1 MWTVYTKKLQHKT
14 RSRFDC
20 SVCSMGFKCYL
31 KLSSTSMHKPEIAWI
46 RCHLWNAFTCSKN
59 CKQVWGRMLHPV
71 YRFFFFN
78 EPYSSQQQWCGCLSF
93 IRETELQ
100 IRGDKKIANFH
111 LKSVPYLLAYRGRK
125 IKIHYIKSKS
135 YRLLFLE
142 HFELETFAVEQFASF
157 LPLCTLPSIQK
168 YHLW

>member
-1 MWTVYTKKLQHKT
+1 MCVPWDLSVTWSSPVLQ
-14 RSRFDC
+14 C
-20 SVCSMGFKCYL
+20 
-31 KLSSTSMHKPEIAWI
+31 TSQKSPEYDVTCEMPLLAVRTAN
-46 RCHLWNAFTCSKN
+46 RCEAEC
-59 CKQVWGRMLHPV
+59 CIQCID
-71 YRFFFFN
+71 FFFN
-78 EPYSSQQQWCGCLSF
+78 EPYSSQQQWCGCLISANNF

-142 HFELETFAVEQFASF
+142 HFELETFAAEQFASF
-157 LPLCTLPSIQK
+157 LPLCTLPSIQQ
-168 YHLW
+168 YLW